1 MLNNLVELSLRYK
14 FLVLV
19 AFGVVA
25 FLGWRAVTTVPIDAF
40 PDVTPVQVN
49 IYTESPGLAAEDV
62 EQLLTFPVESGMAG
76 LQGVEEI
83 RSVSLFG
90 LSYVAVYFED
100 DMDIYFVRRLVMER
114 LQEVADRIPEGY
126 GTPEMGPNTSGL
138 GQVFWY
144 TVERVDQALEGTDTE
159 GATSAQT
166 PGRGGS
172 ASSTGTAGAGVT
184 AAGGGSAEQAR
195 AIAELMDLRT
205 LQDWSVR
212 LILRTAP
219 GVDDVLSWG
228 GQERQY
234 QVVVDPLRLIKYGL
248 SLRQLIEAVER
259 NNGQVGGQY
268 IDQGPEQYLV
278 RGLGLVHD
286 ERDIG
291 NIVIKVEDGT
301 PVYVRDVAEVV
312 QGPALRFGEVTRDGR
327 EVVLGMTLARIGEN
341 AKDVVDAVKK
351 KAAIV
356 ASALPEGVVLRPVYE
371 RTDLVEKAVD
381 TAVRA
386 LVEGSILVAI
396 VLFLFLGELRS
407 ALVVISAL
415 PLAMLIAFIFM
426 GEVGLSA
433 NLMSLAGLAIGIGM
447 MVDGAVVMVENSF
460 RIMAERRA
468 EGATVNRTAAVLAAA
483 REVANPVAFAILIII
498 VVFLPLF
505 SLQGLEGKL
514 FKPMAFNISFAMAG
528 SLLLTLTLIP
538 VLAALILKP
547 KVERDTWLVAGI
559 KRGYM
564 PLLRWS
570 LAHKKTVGLSAILA
584 LVASLALFPLLGKE
598 FMPQLQEGSIMWRV
612 TSIPSASLDESIAV
626 SKRIEEAL
634 SAFPEVET
642 TLAMIGRAQKGETAD
657 VNYMEIYTGL
667 KSKEHWTHGSIEALA
682 DTMRER
688 LEAVVPT
695 AVIAFTQPI
704 QMRVEELISGVRAT
718 LAIKL
723 YGEDL
728 SELDRLSEQIKGVV
742 AQVPGV
748 ADLSLEA
755 NLGKPQIRIQVD
767 RMRLARYGM
776 NADEVLTVVRNGI
789 GNEPVSTLIDGVRRF
804 DITVRL
810 PDANKETVESIGA
823 IPLRTGDGAVIPL
836 SRVADIGVAEGY
848 SFVRREQLQR
858 YAVIQMDVRGR
869 DVDGFV
875 SDANALIGAQ
885 IDLPPGYW
893 IEWGGAFE
901 NQQRALQRLS
911 VIVPLTIFFI
921 FVLLYTAFNSMKYA
935 TLIIAN
941 VPFATIGGLV
951 ALYATGQYLSVP
963 SAIGFIAVF
972 GVAML
977 NGIVLVSF
985 INELREKGL
994 TVSEAVL
1001 RGTELRLRPVLM
1013 TASVAI
1019 LGLIPMLLSSGVGAE
1034 TQRPLA
1040 KVVVGGLITSTALTL
1055 LLLPVIYEWIEGRTP
1070 KDPKEEKP

>member
-1 MLNNLVELSLRYK
+1 MLEKLVELSLRYK
-14 FLVLV
+14 FLVV
-19 AFGVVA
+19 TVFIVVA
-25 FLGWRAVTTVPIDAF
+25 FAGLRAVTTLPIDAF

-76 LQGVEEI
+76 LPGVQEI

-90 LSYVAVYFED
+90 LSYVSVYFED
-100 DMDIYFVRRLVMER
+100 AVDIYFARRLVMER

-144 TVERVDQALEGTDTE
+144 TLERADKKLSTITD
-159 GATSAQT
+159 
-166 PGRGGS
+166 
-172 ASSTGTAGAGVT
+172 
-184 AAGGGSAEQAR
+184 
-195 AIAELMDLRT
+195 MDLRT

-212 LILRTAP
+212 LILRTAS
-219 GVDDVLSWG
+219 GVDDVMSWG

-234 QVVVDPLRLIKYGL
+234 QVQIDPRRLLKYSL
-248 SLRQLIEAVER
+248 SYRDVMASIEA
-259 NNGQVGGQY
+259 NNRQVGGQY
-268 IDQGPEQYLV
+268 INMGPEQYLV
-278 RGLGLVHD
+278 RGLGLVKS
-286 ERDIG
+286 EQDIG
-291 NIVIKVEDGT
+291 QIVLKVTDGT
-301 PVYVRDVAEVV
+301 PVYLRNIADIRQA
-312 QGPALRFGEVTRDGR
+312 PALRTGAVTRDGE
-327 EVVLGMTLARIGEN
+327 EVVLGMVLARIGEN
-341 AKDVVDAVKK
+341 AKNVVDAVKQK
-351 KAAIV
+351 LATV
-356 ASALPEGVVLRPVYE
+356 ETALPDGVKLRPIYD
-371 RTDLVEKAVD
+371 RTELVEKAVS
-381 TAVRA
+381 TAERA
-386 LVEGSILVAI
+386 LIEGSVLVAI

-407 ALVVISAL
+407 ALVVIAAL
-415 PLAMLIAFIFM
+415 PFSMLIAFIFM
-426 GEVGLSA
+426 GEMGLSA

-447 MVDGAVVMVENSF
+447 MVDGAVVMTENAF
-460 RIMAERRA
+460 RIMAEWRA
-468 EGATVNRTAAVLAAA
+468 RGEEVNRTAAVLTAA
-483 REVANPVAFAILIII
+483 REVANPIAFAILIII
-498 VVFLPLF
+498 VVFMPLF

-547 KVERDTWLVAGI
+547 REERDTLLVRWI
-559 KRGYM
+559 KRGYL
-564 PLLRWS
+564 PLLAWS
-570 LAHKKTVGLSAILA
+570 LTNRKTVVAVAAGL

-612 TSIPSASLDESIAV
+612 TSIPSTSLEQSIAISRDV
-626 SKRIEEAL
+626 SRVL
-634 SAFPEVET
+634 TGFPEVTT
-642 TLAMIGRAQKGETAD
+642 TLAMIGRAEKGETAD
-657 VNYMEIYTGL
+657 VNYMEIYTEL
-667 KSKEHWTHGSIEALA
+667 KPHDEWASGRSIEALA
-682 DTMRER
+682 DAMREE
-688 LEAVVPT
+688 LEAAVPT

-718 LAIKL
+718 LAAKL

-728 SELDRLSEQIKGVV
+728 GELDLISQRIKNAI

-755 NLGKPQIRIQVD
+755 NIGKPQIRIQVN
-767 RMRLARYGM
+767 RAQLARYGL
-776 NADEVLTVVRNGI
+776 NADDVLTVVRTGI
-789 GNEPVSTLIDGVRRF
+789 GNEPVSTLIDGVKRF
-804 DITVRL
+804 DITARL
-810 PDANKETVESIGA
+810 HDPAKADVEAIKKIPLQTASGA
-823 IPLRTGDGAVIPL
+823 IVPL
-836 SRVADIGVAEGY
+836 SRVADVSVAEGY

-869 DVDGFV
+869 DVDSFV
-875 SDANALIGAQ
+875 RDAEAAIKQ
-885 IDLPPGYW
+885 QVKLPPGYW

-911 VIVPLTIFFI
+911 IIVPLTIFFI
-921 FVLLYTAFNSMKYA
+921 FVLLYTAFNSVKYA

-941 VPFATIGGLV
+941 VPFAAIGGIVSLFIS
-951 ALYATGQYLSVP
+951 GQYLSVP

-994 TVSEAVL
+994 PVGEAVR
-1001 RGTELRLRPVLM
+1001 RGAELRLRPVMM

-1019 LGLIPMLLSSGVGAE
+1019 LGLIPMLLSTGVGAE

-1040 KVVVGGLITSTALTL
+1040 TVVVGGLITSTLLTL
-1055 LLLPVIYEWIEGRTP
+1055 VMLPVIYEWMETR
-1070 KDPKEEKP
+1070 KEKTQ